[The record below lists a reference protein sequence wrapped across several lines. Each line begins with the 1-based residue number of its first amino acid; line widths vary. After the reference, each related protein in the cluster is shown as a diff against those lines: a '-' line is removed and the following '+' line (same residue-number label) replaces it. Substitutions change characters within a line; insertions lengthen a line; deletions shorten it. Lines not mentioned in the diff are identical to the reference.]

1 MVSSLEVANNLGVAS
16 SVLGQGS
23 ADNLNRLGDPTARKL
38 SASTTVDRLGS
49 SGILRTSLSLTRG
62 TDPLLEKAMR
72 VQVSRLEANNTTT
85 SYLRAMQSVIAG
97 SNNSQESVLVTSV
110 NEFFAQAKILE
121 SSSGIAMK
129 QAFIDKAGTLAQRVT
144 DITSKGVSLQ
154 LEADNQMRESIASI
168 NSKTKALF
176 DLNHKLRI
184 TTNPIKLHD
193 LRDSLVNDIAKYM
206 DVKVTFE
213 SSGSVM
219 LQSKKSG
226 AVLVSGEHY
235 AQFNYPGIQSESKI
249 QNGIDF
255 PPMTMTHYNVDG
267 TKAREPIVFMG
278 GSEDPTLQFSGGQW
292 GSIVEL
298 RREVLPEMVSAAKV
312 VGRNIT
318 KAVNNIHNSGTTFP
332 PKSRFESSMDVYGS
346 QTFDWKP
353 FTIHA
358 VSKNGDSLKGG
369 AGLLNPITIDM
380 SKVKSA
386 QGGGKATLAD
396 MVKEINVA
404 LDTGPSRNRAA
415 IGAITDGNN
424 AQIAGEYLVNNIQLK
439 SNGPVFGP
447 NNSFT
452 FELDLQGNSHFDSK
466 VEVMSVT
473 TGGGYNVPANE
484 LPDSFELKKGVNTA
498 TGAPITVNGINA
510 PTTITVEVRVTG
522 KNGVVQRGTITYDIN
537 PNVEVNDRIAIDPVT
552 ANPTGNFV
560 NPGAGFTSVA
570 RAMLVDENGI
580 EIDIN
585 ANPTARGKLVI
596 QTADDSYRLSVEG
609 GLGQIFEFNN
619 MFEFDEV
626 TGKMSVNSRVA
637 SDVNELAIGKA
648 TKGDGI
654 DTVHTVGDAK
664 ASANLVFGGGVIAA
678 GSFVT
683 VGGQQ
688 FDFVNALAVPA
699 NPNQV
704 LVGAGAV
711 AGLANAISNHP
722 DIGGIVTATVGPA
735 NTITIEAKNA
745 GRGANAVAGAG
756 IHISFVL
763 AGDTINL
770 NNLGAQAN
778 SGFLGPNVG
787 LTGGT
792 NKQETSKVYNYTI
805 KPESGEIIEELSNL
819 QFGLVSVQGDG
830 LIPTTEISL
839 SNLATIFT
847 GVLSDK
853 LSAAEIESS
862 IATNVLE
869 QMHNTIQ
876 EKFGIKRDEEF
887 IKAIEDGRLMQA
899 LARLLSMINNI
910 QVKAEDIIFG

>member
-85 SYLRAMQSVIAG
+85 SYLRSMQSVIGG
-97 SNNSQESVLVTSV
+97 SSNSQESVLVTSV

-121 SSSGIAMK
+121 SNSSIAMK
-129 QAFIDKAGTLAQRVT
+129 QSFIDKAETLAKRVT

-154 LEADNQMRESIASI
+154 LEADNQMRESIASV
-168 NSKTKALF
+168 NSKTRALF
-176 DLNHKLRI
+176 ELNQKLRI

-193 LRDSLVNDIAKYM
+193 LRDNLVNDIAKYM

-213 SSGSVM
+213 ASGSVM
-219 LQSKKSG
+219 LQSKSSG
-226 AVLVSGEHY
+226 TVLVSGEHY

-255 PPMTMTHYNVDG
+255 PPMTMTHFNVDG
-267 TKAREPIVFMG
+267 TKARESIVFMG
-278 GSEDPTLQFSGGQW
+278 GSDDPTLQFSGGQW

-298 RREVLPEMVSAAKV
+298 RREILPEMVSAAKV

-318 KAVNNIHNSGTTFP
+318 KAVNDIHNSGTTFP

-346 QTFDWKP
+346 QVFDWKP

-358 VSKNGDSLKGG
+358 VSKNGDPLRGG

-380 SKVKSA
+380 SKVLSA
-386 QGGGKATLAD
+386 QGGGAATLAD

-404 LDTGPSRNRAA
+404 LDTGPSRDRAA
-415 IGAITDGNN
+415 IGAITNGGG

-452 FELDLQGNSHFDSK
+452 FELDLQGNSHFGSNI
-466 VEVMSVT
+466 EVMSVV

-484 LPDSFELKKGVNTA
+484 LPDSFELKQGVNTA
-498 TGAPITVNGINA
+498 TGQTITVDGINA
-510 PTTITVEVRVTG
+510 PTTITVEIRVTG
-522 KNGVVQRGTITYDIN
+522 ENGVVQQGTITYDVN
-537 PNVEVNDRIAIDPVT
+537 PNVEVNDRIAIDPAT
-552 ANPTGNFV
+552 ANPTGNFA
-560 NPGAGFTSVA
+560 NPAAINGFTSVA

-585 ANPTARGKLVI
+585 ANPSARGTLVI
-596 QTADDSYRLSVEG
+596 QTADDSCGLSVEG

-626 TGKMSVNSRVA
+626 TGEMTVNSRVL
-637 SDVNELAIGKA
+637 SDVNELAIGRV

-664 ASANLVFGGGVIAA
+664 ASATLTFAGGAIAN
-678 GSFVT
+678 GDTVS
-683 VGGQQ
+683 VGGQV
-688 FDFVNALAVPA
+688 FTFAAVPA
-699 NPNQV
+699 GPNQV
-704 LVGAGAV
+704 LTGGGIVD
-711 AGLANAISNHP
+711 LRDAINNHP
-722 DIGGIVTATVGPA
+722 DVGGLVTATVAA
-735 NTITIEAKNA
+735 NVLTIEAKNA
-745 GRGANAVAGAG
+745 GTGANAGAG
-756 IHISFVL
+756 VGIHVAFAL
-763 AGDTINL
+763 GAGTIDL
-770 NNLGAQAN
+770 NGLGAQAN
-778 SGFLGPNVG
+778 SGALAPNVG
-787 LTGGT
+787 LAGGT

-830 LIPTTEISL
+830 LIPTTKISL

-862 IATNVLE
+862 IAINVLE

-876 EKFGIKRDEEF
+876 DKFGIKRDEEF
-887 IKAIEDGRLMQA
+887 IQAIEDGRLMQA